1 MQTNYLT
8 YRDAVFASTADTLE
22 YVIKRGDDCIFRGV
36 AIKAPGADYAYIP
49 VGEICR
55 GYLENN
61 LPSDFDQLNDYI
73 MKQLNAW
80 ASFVLYSVDRTI
92 IWNGPDTHIDDI
104 TEQAEGIYN
113 FLLNWEYI
121 GPTWDGERRV
131 LSDPINGRIDPR
143 MRFVYTEFNLVT
155 CNCFCV
161 TPLLSAPSSGATL
174 QAKIVVSDEFDDPSK
189 LELIVDSE
197 LVDADNISLSGVT
210 FIVSPNTGYNQEI
223 KIEYWYDGEYKATT
237 TIISAG
243 DLGENPNGGSGS
255 GSGEGIYGRRS
266 SWQYGIPGT
275 AMYSGYTSWPE
286 AGGRNT
292 GGLANIMPL
301 VTLPGVYEAEFRAEA
316 PNAYL
321 EVASTGPLTAIVR
334 LKEGVEYAPLGETFV
349 VRVYQKTGVNV
360 KRLIGR
366 ATFIV
371 TSLYRREYPG
381 WEDAVTGVRYVNV
394 TDISAYTIVDSIS
407 VNYTGSS
414 VEDIT
419 AVSDGG
425 TSFTIAFNSHIN
437 TTAIVI
443 TQYDD
448 GYGHHPHFQATQQT
462 EWHNNPLDPF
472 DESTIQVCVSPFR
485 VWAVEYCYLENT
497 STGYTLH
504 SSVWLY
510 EQYCSKSNNTVDFT
524 TTFSEYAESIEN
536 HLGTT
541 MKFGGT
547 ISDLSERLTYNYYN
561 DPCTVICSDGTT
573 TLVPNL
579 PGDIIIQQP
588 LL

>member
-22 YVIKRGDDCIFRGV
+22 YVIKRGGDTVFRGL
-36 AIKAPGADYAYIP
+36 ARKAPGAEYAYIP

-55 GYLENN
+55 GYLNN
-61 LPSDFDQLNDYI
+61 PLPSDFDQLNDYI

-80 ASFVLYSVDRTI
+80 ASFELYSVDKTTI
-92 IWNGPDTHIDDI
+92 WTGPETHIDDV
-104 TEQAEGIYN
+104 TENPEGVFN
-113 FLLNWEYI
+113 FLLNWEYV
-121 GPTWDGERRV
+121 GDSWDGERRV

-143 MRFVYTEFNLVT
+143 MRFVYTEFNLVN
-155 CNCFCV
+155 CNCFSV

-174 QAKIVVSDEFDDPSK
+174 QAKIIVSDEFDDPSK
-189 LELIVDSE
+189 LELVVDGG
-197 LVDADNISLSGVT
+197 LVEIGDISLSGVT

-223 KIEYWYDGEYKATT
+223 RIEYWYDGEYKAAT

-243 DLGENPNGGSGS
+243 DLGENPGGDSGS
-255 GSGEGIYGRRS
+255 GSSDGIYGRRS

-275 AMYSGYTSWPE
+275 AMYSGYTSWPPS
-286 AGGRNT
+286 GGRNT
-292 GGLANIMPL
+292 GGLADIML
-301 VTLPGVYEAEFRAEA
+301 IKILPGVYEAEFRAEA
-316 PNAYL
+316 PNAYM
-321 EVASTGPLTAIVR
+321 EVANTGPLTAIVR

-349 VRVYQKTGVNV
+349 VRVYQKTGANV
-360 KRLIGR
+360 KKLVGK

-371 TSLYRREYPG
+371 TSLYKREYPG
-381 WEDAVTGVRYVNV
+381 WENAVTSVRYVNV

-425 TSFTIAFNSHIN
+425 GSFTISFDRHSN

-448 GYGHHPHFQATQQT
+448 GHGHHPHFQASQQT
-462 EWHNNPLDPF
+462 HWVANPLDPPG
-472 DESTIQVCVSPFR
+472 ESTISVSVSPFWVR
-485 VWAVEYCYLENT
+485 TVEYCYLENT

-510 EQYCSKSNNTVDFT
+510 EQYNGKYSNTVDFT
-524 TTFSEYAESIEN
+524 ATFSEYAELIVN
-536 HLGTT
+536 QIGTT

-547 ISDLSERLTYNYYN
+547 ISDLSERLTYDYDQNR
-561 DPCTVICSDGTT
+561 PTVICSDGTT
-573 TLVPNL
+573 TLTPNL
-579 PGDIIIQQP
+579 PGDILVQEP
-588 LL
+588 LT